1 MIKDNNPG
9 CYDLSTGG
17 VFGPDEPPMLN
28 AERELKEEL
37 NLDTKNP
44 KALFRFLGYKF
55 YQDQVQNNFCALFMM
70 RAWDDSV
77 FDNLKLQ
84 ETEVESVEWWSVAE
98 INYEINK
105 QRS

>member
-37 NLDTKNP
+37 NLDI
-44 KALFRFLGYKF
+44 RH
-55 YQDQVQNNFCALFMM
+55 
-70 RAWDDSV
+70 
-77 FDNLKLQ
+77 
-84 ETEVESVEWWSVAE
+84 
-98 INYEINK
+98 
-105 QRS
+105 

>member
-37 NLDTKNP
+37 NLDIRHP
-44 KALFRFLGYKF
+44 KALFRFLGYKL
-55 YQDQVQNNFCALFMM
+55 YLDQAQNNFCALFMM

-84 ETEVESVEWWSVAE
+84 ETEVESVEWWSIPKVLGE
-98 INYEINK
+98 IK
-105 QRS
+105 Q